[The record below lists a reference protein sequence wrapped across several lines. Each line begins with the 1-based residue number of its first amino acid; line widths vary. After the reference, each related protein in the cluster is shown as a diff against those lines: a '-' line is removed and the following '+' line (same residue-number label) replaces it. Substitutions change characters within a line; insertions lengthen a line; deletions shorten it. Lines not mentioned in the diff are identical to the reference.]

1 MAAKVPRGLGMG
13 FDSLIPTTSLDDDF
27 DPTLKEDNK
36 LSALGEIPI
45 DTISP
50 DSDQPRQKFDED
62 ELQELADSIRE
73 YGVLQPIIL
82 IKKGNGYQIVAGER
96 RWRAA
101 NLAGLKTMPALVRT
115 LDAQNQLEVSLI
127 ENLQR
132 TDLNAMEVA
141 TAYRKLREQFN
152 MTLEQVSQRVNK
164 SVPSIVNTMRLLKL
178 PKQAQQAIADGLV
191 TEGQMR
197 PLVNESAEVT
207 MSILPS
213 IITEGW
219 SARKVEQYVVNLRA
233 GDTAWRAP
241 SDNKKILT
249 NDSRATIWREK
260 LGTPDISVRTNRA
273 GGGAITIRFKDADEL
288 DRLEHLLD

>member
-1 MAAKVPRGLGMG
+1 MAAKAPRGLGMG

-36 LSALGEIPI
+36 LSSLGEIPI
-45 DTISP
+45 DKISP
-50 DSDQPRQKFDED
+50 DTDQPRQNFDEG
-62 ELQELADSIRE
+62 ELNELAASIRE

-82 IKKGNGYQIVAGER
+82 IKKGSGYQIVAGER

-101 NLAGLKTMPALVRT
+101 NLAGLSTIPALVRT

-132 TDLNAMEVA
+132 TDLNGMEIA

-152 MTLEQVSQRVNK
+152 MSFEEISQRVNK
-164 SVPSIVNTMRLLKL
+164 SVPTVVNTLRLLKL
-178 PKQAQQAIADGLV
+178 PKVAQQAIADGLV

-197 PLVNESAEVT
+197 PLVNEPADIVAN
-207 MSILPS
+207 ILPV

-219 SARKVEQYVVNLRA
+219 SSRKVEQYVVNLRA
-233 GDTAWRAP
+233 GDKIWHP
-241 SDNKKILT
+241 SASPKAFSNDN
-249 NDSRATIWREK
+249 RATLWREK
-260 LGTPDISVRTNRA
+260 LGTPNVSVRTNLG
-273 GGGAITIRFKDADEL
+273 GGGAVTIRFKDAAEL
-288 DRLEHLLD
+288 ERLENLLG